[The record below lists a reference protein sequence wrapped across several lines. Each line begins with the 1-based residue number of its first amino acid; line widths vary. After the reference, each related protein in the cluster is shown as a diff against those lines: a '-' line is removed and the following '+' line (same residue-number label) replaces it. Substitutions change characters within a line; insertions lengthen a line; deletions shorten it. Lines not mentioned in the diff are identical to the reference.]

1 MFCSQIGSEL
11 PSSAKSTVKKSLK
24 RRGFLQIW
32 SQAAELLEDIQSQR
46 FLWKNIPCGRLRARG
61 TWRGVC
67 QMRARM
73 THLRYSL
80 TPRYIYFIEVQEQR
94 MHGSSLGQAPCP
106 SGGSR

>member
-46 FLWKNIPCGRLRARG
+46 FLWKTFCVVACVHAVRGEGCVRCGHA
-61 TWRGVC
+61 
-67 QMRARM
+67 
-73 THLRYSL
+73 
-80 TPRYIYFIEVQEQR
+80 
-94 MHGSSLGQAPCP
+94 
-106 SGGSR
+106 